1 MLLLNI
7 IALRKS
13 FSINFQVTLFSEF
26 CGNEFH
32 SLLLCKI
39 LQISRGS
46 RKHKYML
53 GREWLESSPE
63 EKDLVVTVDERL
75 SMSQQCVLAAQKAN
89 CILGCIKRS
98 VTSRSVVVTVP
109 LYSSLVKS
117 HLKYCV

>member
-1 MLLLNI
+1 
-7 IALRKS
+7 
-13 FSINFQVTLFSEF
+13 
-26 CGNEFH
+26 
-32 SLLLCKI
+32 
-39 LQISRGS
+39 
-46 RKHKYML
+46 ML

-89 CILGCIKRS
+89 CILGCIKRT